1 MHQNIKASIEDF
13 FFEEMSTY
21 TPNSKKA
28 HRTAINNFFSII
40 RNNNSGFTKRDIL
53 VYLNSKEFN
62 ELNPSTQN
70 TYKRHLKKFFRWYG
84 IDDVFLDK
92 IKKRREKLKE
102 FRKEDLVSFRD
113 IRKMLKNTDNSQYK
127 CLTILTY
134 ESAGRIDEIRN
145 IRIKDISHYESYAS
159 IFLYISKT
167 IARPIP
173 IVFSI
178 PYLSQWLN
186 NHPER
191 DNPNAYLFVRLYKG
205 KYGQYTTTGL
215 HLIIKNIAKCIN
227 KNIYPH
233 LFRHSRL
240 TELAK
245 HLTEAELC
253 KFAGWVIGSKQAR
266 RYVHLAH
273 EDVENKI
280 LSIHGIKKP
289 KEIKPT
295 EIIKTIKCPVCT
307 YENSNIDKY
316 CSRCG
321 SVLDIKT
328 VIKHQQKAKELE
340 EIINASEIKQ
350 YIDKLFDEKV
360 FKILNKEK
368 N

>member
-1 MHQNIKASIEDF
+1 MHQDIKVLIKNF

-21 TPNSKKA
+21 TPNSRKA
-28 HRTAINNFFSII
+28 HRTALNNFFSII
-40 RNNNSGFTKRDIL
+40 KNNNSGFTKRDVL
-53 VYLNSKEFN
+53 TYLNSKEFD

-84 IDDVFLDK
+84 IDDVFLEK

-102 FRKEDLVSFRD
+102 FRKEDLVNFRD
-113 IRKMLKNTDNSQYK
+113 IRKMLKNTDNLQYK
-127 CLTILTY
+127 CLIILTY

-145 IRIKDISHYESYAS
+145 IKIKEISQYESYS
-159 IFLYISKT
+159 SVFLSVSKT
-167 IARPIP
+167 KPRPIP
-173 IVFSI
+173 IIYSI

-186 NHPER
+186 NHPNR
-191 DNPNAYLFVRLYKG
+191 TDPNATLFIRLYKG

-215 HLIIKNIAKCIN
+215 YWIITNIAKCL
-227 KNIYPH
+227 KKKIYPH

-289 KEIKPT
+289 KEIKMA

-328 VIKHQQKAKELE
+328 VIKHGEIAKKLDN
-340 EIINASEIKQ
+340 IMDFDIRQ

-360 FKILNKEK
+360 FKILDKK
-368 N
+368 D